1 MEENRRIVFYL
12 ENVGN
17 ASALS
22 RSLAKVGGVVSVKV
36 DEQNKILEYV
46 IDEWASD
53 YDIFTEVM
61 RICAECGASI
71 DFDRKEEVENDEE
84 KSEEIVEEGEL
95 PPEIEEDESI
105 VVKEE
110 KKEKRI
116 MSERAQRVLEI
127 GIAIVALVV
136 AFFTKDLAQYIF
148 LAVAFAV
155 AGYDALYEAF
165 VKMTKKQIV
174 SEELLISLAF
184 FASIVLGYP
193 LYAVI
198 ALILYSIVAF
208 ARKIIKE
215 EIDKNP
221 AFSKKPVKLTVYSDE
236 GISNVEAESVEVGTV
251 ILVGEN
257 CVCPCDGI
265 LDEPCDIEDFKG
277 VTRSAAKGEEI
288 YAGEKVLT
296 DAKIIVTA
304 KGEDCKF
311 GKFNAFVNNAY
322 SSAPIASKMQKNA
335 QLINICVLALCLL
348 ISFIPPIF
356 SEVYKNG
363 LIKWAY
369 AAVIIAT
376 VSGLSYYIFAS
387 EINLFSAI
395 SRGRRCKL
403 GFGGYNSIL
412 KIAKGKKVFIDHENA
427 LCDKN
432 GELKADALGALRE
445 LKAEKVKDISLV
457 CSLSDEKAEEVCKFL
472 KIKEYYSRE
481 TQELKNEQMK
491 KACDEGGISVTSAEN
506 YGEIAS
512 KNGAVVCFDCEA
524 QGYFGDGSVSS
535 DEIAYLPYALKLA
548 KRTEKIQKAN
558 LIFGLSVKAVLVVL
572 AILGI
577 ADLWWAVLADSVVS
591 VLCALLAFFNG
602 KEIY

>member
-1 MEENRRIVFYL
+1 MEENRRIVYYL

-22 RSLAKVGGVVSVKV
+22 RSLAKVGGVLSVKV

-71 DFDRKEEVENDEE
+71 DFDHKEENEKVEEE
-84 KSEEIVEEGEL
+84 SEEIVEESQL
-95 PPEIEEDESI
+95 PPEVEESEISD
-105 VVKEE
+105 VKEE

-116 MSERAQRVLEI
+116 MSERAQRVLEM
-127 GIAIVALVV
+127 GIAIAALVV
-136 AFFTKDLAQYIF
+136 AFFTKDLVQYIF

-165 VKMTKKQIV
+165 VKMTKKQII

-221 AFSKKPVKLTVYSDE
+221 AFSKNPVKLTVYSDD
-236 GISNVEAESVEVGTV
+236 GISNVEVEKVEIGTV

-257 CVCPCDGI
+257 GVCPCDGI

-277 VTRSAAKGEEI
+277 VARNSEKGEEI

-296 DAKIIVTA
+296 DAKITVTA

-348 ISFIPPIF
+348 IAFIPPIF

-376 VSGLSYYIFAS
+376 VSGLSYYIFSS
-387 EINLFSAI
+387 EINLFSVI
-395 SRGRRCKL
+395 SRGRRCKI

-412 KIAKGKKVFIDHENA
+412 KIAKGKKVFIDYENA
-427 LCDKN
+427 LCDQSGK
-432 GELKADALGALRE
+432 LKADAIGAIRE
-445 LKAEKVKDISLV
+445 LRSAKVKDISLV
-457 CSLSDEKAEEVCKFL
+457 CSLSDAEAEDVCKRL
-472 KIKEYYSRE
+472 KIREYYSRE
-481 TQELKNEQMK
+481 TQELKNAQMK
-491 KACDEGGISVTSAEN
+491 KACEEGGIVVTSAEN
-506 YGEIAS
+506 CSEITS
-512 KNGAVVCFDCEA
+512 EKGAVVCFDCES
-524 QGYFGDGSVSS
+524 QGYFGDASVSS
-535 DEIAYLPYALKLA
+535 DEIAYLPYAMKLA
-548 KRTEKIQKAN
+548 KRTENIQKTN
-558 LIFGLSVKAVLVVL
+558 LILGLSVKAALIVL
-572 AILGI
+572 ALLGV

-591 VLCALLAFFNG
+591 VICALVAFFNG